1 MSAPSDQYDAF
12 SASKVSPGA
21 NPSKENSSASGDGGQ
36 ELVRLK
42 GQPPRPDSKSQDRIF
57 LASNYFQLIHQPDLK
72 FWHYGI
78 IVTPEI
84 KGTRL
89 TQIIKMALNTG
100 IYASLKSKMVTD
112 FGATML
118 SIQEIP
124 QEYQNFKIR
133 YKSELE
139 TEPPDNAK
147 EYKITLDPIGIVDLS
162 NPKAYLQHTHMSS
175 SGLPIE
181 QAFDIILGHHRKL
194 SDEIAIVNKRNAFLV
209 SSGAETYDFRDGF
222 LIALRGYFSSV
233 RMSQSSLL
241 VNVNV
246 THGAFYKTPKLLSQ
260 IIRWLEN
267 HSSVDSGKVPGL
279 LRGLRVSSSHILRV
293 WSIWGYP
300 KDGDGK
306 GYMLHPPRFTIPNA
320 TRYTPEQIYFF
331 HDEKGKDSSTDQAPR
346 LGEKDKENAKAGK
359 LKPHIK
365 HCTCPGRWLTVAS
378 YFKDGIVTS
387 GKLMKFILIE
397 E

>member
-1 MSAPSDQYDAF
+1 
-12 SASKVSPGA
+12 
-21 NPSKENSSASGDGGQ
+21 
-36 ELVRLK
+36 
-42 GQPPRPDSKSQDRIF
+42 
-57 LASNYFQLIHQPDLK
+57 
-72 FWHYGI
+72 
-78 IVTPEI
+78 
-84 KGTRL
+84 
-89 TQIIKMALNTG
+89 MALNTG